1 MFMKN
6 FVAAIFSAALCVYA
20 SAAAF
25 ANEGRV
31 VIVVTNHAE
40 LGETGEPTGYYLSE
54 VAHPWKVFRDAGL
67 EVVFASPQGGFAP
80 MDPKSFDLE
89 DPVNRAFWETLDAVE
104 SLATTRSLA
113 HIDPDHFDAVFFAG
127 GHGTMWDFPGH
138 PDVNRLAAAVYEAG
152 GVVGAVCHGPA
163 ALLDVKLSDG
173 SYLVAGRQ
181 VGGFTNAEEAAVDLT
196 DAVPFL
202 LESRLMERGAS
213 FEGGPSFEEF
223 VVSDGRLITGQNP
236 ASAEK
241 TAEEIVALLKS

>member
-1 MFMKN
+1 MKRVLLAS
-6 FVAAIFSAALCVYA
+6 FVLAAGVFVSSSLLA
-20 SAAAF
+20 SS
-25 ANEGRV
+25 GR
-31 VIVVTNHAE
+31 ILLVVTNHAE
-40 LGETGEPTGYYLSE
+40 LGDTGEPTGYYLSE

-89 DPVNRAFWETLDAVE
+89 DPVNRAFWETLHAVE
-104 SLATTRSLA
+104 SLATTRPLA
-113 HIDPDHFDAVFFAG
+113 QIEPSRFDAVFFAG

-138 PDVNRLAAAVYEAG
+138 PDVNRLTAGIFEAG

-173 SYLVAGRQ
+173 SYLVAGRR
-181 VGGFTNAEEAAVDLT
+181 VGGFTNAEEAAVGLT

-202 LESRLMERGAS
+202 LETRLVERGAS
-213 FEGGPSFEEF
+213 FEGGGDFKEY
-223 VVSDGRLITGQNP
+223 VVSDGRLVTGQNP

-241 TAEEIVALLKS
+241 TAAEIVALLND